1 VGSNF
6 LLQPLLVMEQKEP
19 ALRGTV
25 DARTD
30 LAPTPAELSLV
41 PGGPFYRTQQ
51 AVGLISPLCP

>member
-1 VGSNF
+1 
-6 LLQPLLVMEQKEP
+6 MEQKEP